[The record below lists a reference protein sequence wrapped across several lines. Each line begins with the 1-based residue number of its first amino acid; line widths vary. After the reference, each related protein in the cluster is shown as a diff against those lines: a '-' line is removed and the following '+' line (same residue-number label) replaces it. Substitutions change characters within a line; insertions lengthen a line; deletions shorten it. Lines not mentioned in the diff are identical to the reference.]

1 MLPHCP
7 IRARRKVA
15 GRRNAQLRAFIPNC
29 VHPQPIIVVKASH
42 WLNPTR
48 NQKAKEPVH
57 GSQPPEIWR
66 NKEENIFT
74 EETGLLEKKQK
85 EVLKEVENEN

>member
-1 MLPHCP
+1 
-7 IRARRKVA
+7 
-15 GRRNAQLRAFIPNC
+15 
-29 VHPQPIIVVKASH
+29 
-42 WLNPTR
+42 LNPTR